1 MKRLVVQ
8 RRAMRDLSDARAYYR
23 QPAPHRVSDFAQT
36 MDLEFARLREHSGT
50 GSRRYGLQ
58 VGISGLRNWPVK
70 QFPYMIF
77 YIERERHIL
86 VLRVLH
92 QASDTPAHLDE

>member
-23 QPAPHRVSDFAQT
+23 RAAPHMVSDFAQT
-36 MDLEFARLREHSGT
+36 IDLEFAHLREHSGT
-50 GSRRYGLQ
+50 GSRRYGLHLA
-58 VGISGLRNWPVK
+58 ISGLRSWPVK
-70 QFPYMIF
+70 QFPYVIF
-77 YIERERHIL
+77 YTERERHIL

-92 QASDTPAHLDE
+92 QASDIPAHLDE